1 MVSAKID
8 KGLKISI
15 PILVV
20 VVVSAIV
27 TTILMNNKSPNIDTE
42 LNQETSI
49 TNNNEKENKM
59 AKIYANL
66 NNEKL
71 EINLEENS
79 TTSALVKLLPLDITM
94 NDLNK
99 NEKYAYLDES
109 LPTNTYSPKHIEAG
123 DVMLFGDNCLVV
135 FYKSFDTSYSY
146 TKIGHIDNLPDLG
159 DDSITVILSEE

>member
-1 MVSAKID
+1 MASTKID

-15 PILVV
+15 PILIT
-20 VVVSAIV
+20 VVVSVIV
-27 TTILMNNKSPNIDTE
+27 TTILMNNKSPNIDPE

-59 AKIYANL
+59 AKIYVKF

-79 TTSALVKLLPLDITM
+79 TASALVKLLPLDITM

-109 LPTNTYSPKHIEAG
+109 LPTNTYSPKHIKAG
-123 DVMLFGDNCLVV
+123 DVMLFGDNCLVI
-135 FYKSFDTSYSY
+135 FYESFDTSYSY
-146 TKIGHIDNLPDLG
+146 SKIGHINNLPDLG
-159 DDSITVILSEE
+159 DDSITVVLSAE